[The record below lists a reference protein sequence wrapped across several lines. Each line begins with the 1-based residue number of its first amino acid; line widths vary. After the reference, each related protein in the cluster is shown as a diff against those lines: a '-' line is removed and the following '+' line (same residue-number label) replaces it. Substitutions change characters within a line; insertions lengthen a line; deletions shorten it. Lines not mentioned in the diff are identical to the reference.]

1 MKMKYLVSP
10 VVVVFLTALIACGGG
25 TKGQVK
31 KGTSAAKGG
40 CELCGEATGYAQI
53 FDNDQSLAR
62 DRAIDDAMN
71 KLVGSKLGTFIT
83 GASVVE
89 DFALVS
95 SIVEAKTTGMVR
107 NWKVL
112 KEGAQEGAFVVTIY
126 GEVYPQA
133 VNDTIES
140 TLKNYGRPK
149 FMVLIKETFEGRQ
162 NMPGFTVTELTMMEL
177 MGNAGFEFVD
187 AAMTQQLMRRDR
199 AKMQMAI
206 AGQVTAGGVQDLL
219 MDDAGAEVII
229 VGEAK
234 TMDQTAALAG
244 ISSNM
249 KSKSAIIN
257 IKAIDV
263 YTGSILATTSA
274 NAPGIHIEA
283 ETASKAAIQ
292 RTLQKILG
300 KTNEETG
307 KFESGPFM
315 NQITKK
321 FLKSATERMIT
332 MSIVGLD
339 FTELTKFRNEVQ
351 NRVRGIKKVY
361 VRGQAGITA
370 KVEVEFAGKTDDLA
384 QELNAKGQALGF
396 DIQIKETYPNKIMLT
411 AKRIK

>member
-1 MKMKYLVSP
+1 MNRKKLVLF
-10 VVVVFLTALIACGGG
+10 VALIFVAAVTSCGGG

-31 KGTSAAKGG
+31 KDGGKTGAG
-40 CELCGEATGYAQI
+40 CELCGEATGYAAI
-53 FDNDQSLAR
+53 FDNDNALAR

-71 KLVGSKLGTFIT
+71 KLVGSKLGTFVSGT
-83 GASVVE
+83 SVVE

-95 SIVEAKTTGMVR
+95 SIVEAKTSGMVR

-112 KEGAQEGAFVVTIY
+112 KEGPQEGAFVVTIY

-162 NMPGFTVTELTMMEL
+162 NMPGFTVTELTMMEI

-199 AKMQMAI
+199 AKMQMAM
-206 AGQVTAGGVQDLL
+206 AGQVKGDVQDLL

-244 ISSNM
+244 ISANM
-249 KSKSAIIN
+249 KSKSAIFN
-257 IKAIDV
+257 VKAIDV
-263 YTGSILATTSA
+263 YTGNILATTSA

-283 ETASKAAIQ
+283 ETASKMAIQ
-292 RTLQKILG
+292 RVLQKILG
-300 KTNEETG
+300 KTDEDSG

-315 NQITKK
+315 NQITRK

-332 MSIVGLD
+332 LNIGGLD
-339 FTELTKFRNEVQ
+339 FTDLTKFKNEVQ
-351 NRVRGIKKVY
+351 NRVRGIKKIY
-361 VRGQAGITA
+361 PRGQAGKVA
-370 KVEVEFAGKTDDLA
+370 KLDVEFAGKTHDLA
-384 QELNAKGQALGF
+384 EELNAKATALGF
-396 DIQIKETYPNKIMLT
+396 KIDIKETFPNKIMMT
-411 AKRIK
+411 ATRIK

>member
-10 VVVVFLTALIACGGG
+10 VAVVFLTAFIACGGG

-31 KGTSAAKGG
+31 KDDRGGKGG

-206 AGQVTAGGVQDLL
+206 AGQITAGGVQDLL

-339 FTELTKFRNEVQ
+339 FTDLTKFRNEVQ